1 MIPIIV
7 IGNQSTAKSIHD
19 ILSRFGVTDFVTG
32 DCIRLQDPGNTEFC
46 VYSFDRLPKL
56 YASSAVIVFADDRTN
71 YVKRILPVG
80 IRIVTFNG
88 NRTAEKIAADSEAD
102 IITCG
107 FADSDT
113 ITLSSNADGRAAV
126 SVNGEITTLCG
137 NKFYPGDIV
146 IDFSDEPTES
156 ELLFSAALLIL
167 CDKLNGCENIS
178 L

>member
-7 IGNQSTAKSIHD
+7 IGNPSMAKSIHN
-19 ILSRFGVTDFVTG
+19 ILSRFGMTNFISN
-32 DCIRLQDPGNTEFC
+32 DCIKLQNLYNPEFC
-46 VYSFDRLPKL
+46 IYSFERLPKL
-56 YASSAVIVFADDRTN
+56 YAPSAIIVFSGDQTN
-71 YVKRILPVG
+71 YVKRILPDG

-88 NRTAEKIAADSEAD
+88 NRTAEKIAVDSEAD

-107 FADSDT
+107 FADSDM
-113 ITLSSNADGRAAV
+113 ITLSSNTDGRAAV
-126 SVNGEITTLCG
+126 SVSREITTLCG

-146 IDFSDEPTES
+146 IDFSDEPSES
-156 ELLFSAALLIL
+156 ELLFSVTLLIL